1 MTNKIIL
8 LCFLAATM
16 VSKAQEKS
24 YSFSLEEAITFAL
37 DSSYTAINSRRDVAK
52 AIKLKWETTA
62 TGLPQINGNVQYN
75 NNLKQPV
82 SLIPSEFFGGEPGT
96 FSPVV
101 FGTKQTASAVA
112 TLEQLIF
119 DGSYLVGL
127 QAAKVFLD
135 YTENDNEKTLL
146 EVRKGVVNAYGS
158 VLLAQELVGIYEKN
172 KTNIEKNLYE
182 TKAIYENGLTEEE
195 NVEQLEIT
203 FLYVITNLDN
213 AKRVLSI
220 AKQMF
225 NASLGIPV
233 NAKVT
238 LTEALSD
245 LVSGSIQL
253 DMMNENLTLEDN
265 VDYKIASNLTEQR
278 NLELKL
284 EKSKALPRLSAF
296 VNYGTQANNNDFTF
310 LDSDQQWFQYSIL
323 GVSMNIPIFS
333 SGFRSSRTQQARIA
347 LDQAETQK
355 KEAIQNIQ
363 LQFDTAKSNYQFS
376 IDTYENA
383 KKNLALSERIE
394 NKNQIKFLEGLASS
408 FELRQA
414 QDQLYTAQQQYIQ
427 SMLDVIKFKVELE
440 TVLNLPQL
448 KN

>member
-1 MTNKIIL
+1 M
-8 LCFLAATM
+8 
-16 VSKAQEKS
+16 
-24 YSFSLEEAITFAL
+24 
-37 DSSYTAINSRRDVAK
+37 
-52 AIKLKWETTA
+52 
-62 TGLPQINGNVQYN
+62 
-75 NNLKQPV
+75 
-82 SLIPSEFFGGEPGT
+82 
-96 FSPVV
+96 
-101 FGTKQTASAVA
+101 
-112 TLEQLIF
+112 
-119 DGSYLVGL
+119 VGL

-253 DMMNENLTLEDN
+253 DHDEREFN
-265 VDYKIASNLTEQR
+265 YWKIMSTIKSPLISQSN
-278 NLELKL
+278 
-284 EKSKALPRLSAF
+284 A
-296 VNYGTQANNNDFTF
+296 
-310 LDSDQQWFQYSIL
+310 IL
-323 GVSMNIPIFS
+323 N
-333 SGFRSSRTQQARIA
+333 
-347 LDQAETQK
+347 
-355 KEAIQNIQ
+355 
-363 LQFDTAKSNYQFS
+363 
-376 IDTYENA
+376 
-383 KKNLALSERIE
+383 
-394 NKNQIKFLEGLASS
+394 
-408 FELRQA
+408 
-414 QDQLYTAQQQYIQ
+414 
-427 SMLDVIKFKVELE
+427 
-440 TVLNLPQL
+440 
-448 KN
+448 

>member
-394 NKNQIKFLEGLASS
+394 KKNQIKFSEGLASS